1 MLKNRSKLIVVILAI
16 LLLIST
22 ISFATNDDVSPV
34 SSEGNVISTVPGDN
48 AKTEGT
54 TESTEAPE
62 IKDTDL
68 YLFDDNI
75 VMDQLVD
82 GNVFL
87 FGNNIEIT
95 GKVNGSLYVFGN
107 KVTFK
112 SGSYVVQTIY
122 ACANE
127 VYFEG
132 DANDLYVVCNTL
144 NMTYDSFIVRDLRV
158 GANTFTYSGGVGR
171 NAYVVADNFTFTTE
185 DENDGIIFGDLNY
198 SSKSKL
204 DLSKEFVQGD
214 LNYTEISNTSY
225 EPTVKDIIIDKIT
238 DLLISLFITVVVFLL
253 VLWLAPKF
261 MKKSSSF
268 VSSKAFPAFGIGL
281 IALIVIPIAAI
292 CLMISTIGIPVAFAL
307 LGLYVSMLLI
317 CTAIVNTCITNKI
330 KEKFN
335 FSQKYQTAL
344 ALIITTIVVWALQQI
359 PYIGGFIGFILV
371 VIGLGIM
378 FMYLFTKNKETETKT
393 KESSVKE

>member
-1 MLKNRSKLIVVILAI
+1 MLKNRSKLIVAI
-16 LLLIST
+16 LVVLLLVST
-22 ISFATNDDVSPV
+22 ISFATNENVTPISAEQNVV
-34 SSEGNVISTVPGDN
+34 SSDNNVTEENAEGAAT
-48 AKTEGT
+48 
-54 TESTEAPE
+54 PE
-62 IKDTDL
+62 IHDSDL

-112 SGSYVVQTIY
+112 SGSYVVHTIY

-158 GANTFTYSGGVGR
+158 GANNFTYSGGVGR
-171 NAYVVADNFTFTTE
+171 NAYVAADNFTFTTE

-198 SSKSKL
+198 SSKSQL
-204 DLSKEFVQGD
+204 DLSKEFVQGN
-214 LNYTEISNTSY
+214 LNYTEISDVSY
-225 EPTVKDIIIDKIT
+225 EPTVKDIIINKLT
-238 DLLISLFITVVVFLL
+238 DLLISLFTTVVVFLL

-261 MKKSSSF
+261 MEKSSSF
-268 VSSKAFPAFGIGL
+268 VSSKALPAFGIGL
-281 IALIVIPIAAI
+281 VALIVIPIVAI
-292 CLMISTIGIPVAFAL
+292 CLMISAIGISVAFAL

-344 ALIITTIVVWALQQI
+344 ALIVTTIVVWALQQI

-371 VIGLGIM
+371 VTGLGTM
-378 FMYLFTKNKETETKT
+378 FMYLFTKNKKAETKA
-393 KESSVKE
+393 EENSVKE